1 MNTAKKIINSL
12 IEDMQDNELAEVIDF
27 ITFLKFKKEKQLYQ
41 DLIQASESSL
51 DFWLNEK
58 DDEVWNDV

>member
-12 IEDMQDNELAEVIDF
+12 IEDMQENELAEVIDF

-41 DLIQASESSL
+41 DLVQASESSL
-51 DFWLNEK
+51 NFWLNEK